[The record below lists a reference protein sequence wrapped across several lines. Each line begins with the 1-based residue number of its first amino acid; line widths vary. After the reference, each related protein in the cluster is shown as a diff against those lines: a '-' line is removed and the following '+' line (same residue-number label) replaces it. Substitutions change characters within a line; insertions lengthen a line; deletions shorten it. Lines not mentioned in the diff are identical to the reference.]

1 MSEDLDKLQRLLE
14 QATAA
19 EGASEDDL
27 NPQTGS
33 LREAW
38 TDFGRLLEAAQPAPY
53 YSPLPTNLRSVPGE
67 GQVHNSPL
75 PLGEGQGVRAIPRP
89 ARRRRRLLAAAALLA
104 ASLLIGVLTTWTL
117 RETEPSMNPS
127 PAQQQTAATKAG
139 DATLV
144 QQNHTAAPTANGPQ
158 WDDSLDEQIA
168 QVGRRMIY
176 AQQDLYAGADA
187 CGLVQYKMEQIQR
200 DLEGNEL

>member
-38 TDFGRLLEAAQPAPY
+38 IEFGRLLEAAQPATY
-53 YSPLPTNLRSVPGE
+53 Y
-67 GQVHNSPL
+67 SPL
-75 PLGEGQGVRAIPRP
+75 PLGERAGVRAVPRHV
-89 ARRRRRLLAAAALLA
+89 ARRRRRLLSAAALLA
-104 ASLLIGVLTTWTL
+104 ASLFIGVLTAWTL
-117 RETEPSMNPS
+117 RETEQSMNPS

-168 QVGRRMIY
+168 QVGRQVIY

-187 CGLVQYKMEQIQR
+187 CGLVQYQMERIQR